1 MKDLLAASEA
11 GVEAGMAASAQSTQI
26 MKDLAK
32 RLERIEKEAD
42 AAAQREEMMKKMR
55 DVKMR
60 TAIESAALAIATGM
74 DPAGRRPHVPAAEL
88 QMIIAQLT
96 GMTISHA
103 EAVSIQIGTNC
114 LDRGL
119 ILTGDAPRP
128 NAMNPG
134 CWFYIE
140 DAVHGLHH
148 FAMVTEGGHMM
159 RATAEGEAFVI
170 GIRYAAWTGIPSI
183 APHWNDDGS
192 LMMNDDGSTTGFKVD
207 PSVSVN
213 SLMRSIISGFLLKNT
228 YFNAGGIGD
237 SGRDDVVTPWI
248 PTAEADFGPFG
259 LETFLRV
266 MDDDYVYVDSTAL
279 VGEVCV
285 PGGSLYIVPIC
296 NLYHAWT
303 VDETVG
309 APIAATPIVAAM
321 CGVIAAMAAMTGSPA
336 SSSGWTAA
344 GGSTSSSSSS
354 SSSSSDGPNNEAP
367 EKKKKEEEKKDDDM
381 DDASNGM

>member
-1 MKDLLAASEA
+1 MS
-11 GVEAGMAASAQSTQI
+11 
-26 MKDLAK
+26 
-32 RLERIEKEAD
+32 
-42 AAAQREEMMKKMR
+42 AQREEMMKKMR
-55 DVKMR
+55 AVKMQ

-74 DPAGRRPHVPAAEL
+74 DPVGRTPHVPAAEL

-96 GMTISHA
+96 GMTISPA
-103 EAVSIQIGTNC
+103 EAVAIQIGQTC
-114 LDRGL
+114 MDLGL
-119 ILTGDAPRP
+119 ILTGDGPRP
-128 NAMNPG
+128 NLMNPG
-134 CWFYIE
+134 CWFSIE

-148 FAMVTEGGHMM
+148 FAMITEGGHMM

-213 SLMRSIISGFLLKNT
+213 SLMRSIISGFLLQNT

-279 VGEVCV
+279 VGEVCA
-285 PGGSLYIVPIC
+285 PGGSLYLVPIC
-296 NLYHAWT
+296 NLYYAWAL
-303 VDETVG
+303 DQTVG

-321 CGVIAAMAAMTGSPA
+321 CGVIAAMAVVTGSPA